1 LISSGASNTVGV
13 GAIIIATQV
22 DAGAIEYLL
31 SGAKDTG
38 TVLSSGGNG
47 EHGAGATYGGGEI
60 VSSGGSAVSA
70 TVNSGG
76 ALVVLSGGSAIS
88 AIIAA
93 GASSYVGAGAAWIS
107 TRVHAGGTETILTGA
122 SDTGT
127 TIANGGLE
135 MVSSGGSAVSVTLSG
150 GWLQVLSGGTVGG
163 SVDFATGGGIVQL
176 GGTALP
182 GVPISGFGAGDKI
195 DLTNIAYDPTAATPI
210 YDAQSDELQ
219 FAENGTPYALNL
231 LAPGNY
237 AGETFLLSSFDTS
250 GTEITVTCFAPG
262 TRIATPSG
270 EVAVEDLR
278 AGDPVLTASGRV
290 RPVRWLAVHTIAAR
304 FADPLHAWPIRIS
317 AGALGDNRPARDL
330 LLSPGHALL
339 LDGVLVQAGAL
350 VNGTSIVRA
359 VRVPERLCYYHL
371 ELDTHDLLL
380 AEGVPAESF
389 LEGAEIVPFGNIA
402 DRTPPEAPTELPY
415 PRVRSARQVPA
426 TLRARLAFGVSL
438 AA

>member
-1 LISSGASNTVGV
+1 MLRSPHRGPLCHAFEIRLVQAHHDEEGRPTMTTVTSGQTLPDFTVSAGNSLIVASGGSAVSTTLDSGGGIFVQSGGTGISTLISSGASNTVGV

-47 EHGAGATYGGGEI
+47 EHGAGATYGG
-60 VSSGGSAVSA
+60 
-70 TVNSGG
+70 
-76 ALVVLSGGSAIS
+76 
-88 AIIAA
+88 
-93 GASSYVGAGAAWIS
+93 
-107 TRVHAGGTETILTGA
+107 
-122 SDTGT
+122 
-127 TIANGGLE
+127 
-135 MVSSGGSAVSVTLSG
+135 G

-219 FAENGTPYALNL
+219 FAENGTPYALSL

-389 LEGAEIVPFGNIA
+389 LEGAEIVPLGNIA